1 MSFIHPPFRPTFAML
16 SVAPPSRDGESSR
29 VAGMAGG
36 PGTFKYG
43 DRVVLFG
50 LTESQDLNGRKGI
63 VKCLT
68 GSTPEKPVLVRLIA
82 RTARAGYLPGAPGSE
97 LALLPTNLMHAGPL
111 KDDLMEEHDITNTI
125 THVLGKDIAR

>member
-1 MSFIHPPFRPTFAML
+1 MAATPPREL
-16 SVAPPSRDGESSR
+16 
-29 VAGMAGG
+29 
-36 PGTFKYG
+36 
-43 DRVVLFG
+43 
-50 LTESQDLNGRKGI
+50 
-63 VKCLT
+63 VK
-68 GSTPEKPVLVRLIA
+68 LIWRAQVA